1 MKLHYTRVLV
11 KLSGEQLSG
20 EHQVGIDKQVVAD
33 IASHIAQAV
42 SIGCEV
48 VIMVGG
54 GNFVRGAQIEGSGI
68 KRVTGDF
75 MGMLA
80 TLMNAIALQDIF
92 AEHSVPASVLSNI
105 IADQAADQYTQRRAV
120 HHLAKGR
127 VVIIG
132 GGIGRPYLT
141 TDTAAVSLALELDC
155 DVVVKLT
162 KVDGVFDKDP
172 QKYPNAAHIAQLSF
186 RRAVQDDSIKVMD
199 KAALGLAMEHA
210 TPIIVCQLTGPDT
223 LKRLIL
229 GEPTGTII
237 LG

>member
-1 MKLHYTRVLV
+1 MKLHYTRLLV

-20 EHQVGIDKQVVAD
+20 AHSLGIDKQVVAG
-33 IASHIAQAV
+33 IADHIAQAV
-42 SIGCEV
+42 SIGAEV

-68 KRVTGDF
+68 RRVTGDF

-80 TLMNAIALQDIF
+80 TLINAIALHDIF
-92 AEHSVPASVLSNI
+92 AEHSVPASVLTNI
-105 IADQAADQYTQRRAV
+105 VADQAADQYTQRRAV

-162 KVDGVFDKDP
+162 KVDGVFNKDP
-172 QKYPNAAHIAQLSF
+172 QKHNDAEHIPKLSF
-186 RRAVQDDSIKVMD
+186 QRAVEDDSIKVMD
-199 KAALGLAMEHA
+199 KAALGLAMEYNK
-210 TPIIVCQLTGPDT
+210 PIVVCELTADDT

-229 GEPTGTII
+229 GEPTGTLIS
-237 LG
+237 